1 MTTISLSK
9 ANFDHP
15 EEFLTPEERL
25 AIKDT
30 FELFDKDGDGC
41 LDERE
46 LKKGLEGN
54 ASISCWSL
62 TLFSKNL
69 ANTQLMKKSLE

>member
-1 MTTISLSK
+1 MTTLSLSK
-9 ANFDHP
+9 ANLDHP
-15 EEFLTPEERL
+15 EEYLTPEERQ

-54 ASISCWSL
+54 PFI
-62 TLFSKNL
+62 FPFVR
-69 ANTQLMKKSLE
+69 